1 MISSINY
8 NVTVLGWGYGAE
20 NLKIGELAE
29 LTNVTKRTIDYYT
42 TIGLLEA
49 ERSASNYRYYD
60 HSSIERLTFIEKYKA
75 NGLSLDEIKK
85 KMLEK
90 DAEEIDVQ
98 ELRLKI
104 KGLEQDVSDIL
115 ANFDKNDPK
124 SRADMKKQISHE
136 SLSLIQTLLLL
147 VNWI

>member
-1 MISSINY
+1 M
-8 NVTVLGWGYGAE
+8 
-20 NLKIGELAE
+20 GELAE

-42 TIGLLEA
+42 TMGLLKA

-60 HSSIERLTFIEKYKA
+60 HSSIERLTFIEKCKA

-124 SRADMKKQISHE
+124 SRADMKKQISNE

-147 VNWI
+147 VN

>member
-1 MISSINY
+1 
-8 NVTVLGWGYGAE
+8 
-20 NLKIGELAE
+20 
-29 LTNVTKRTIDYYT
+29 
-42 TIGLLEA
+42 
-49 ERSASNYRYYD
+49 
-60 HSSIERLTFIEKYKA
+60 
-75 NGLSLDEIKK
+75 
-85 KMLEK
+85 MLEK

-124 SRADMKKQISHE
+124 SRADMKKQISNE

-147 VNWI
+147 VN

>member
-1 MISSINY
+1 MR
-8 NVTVLGWGYGAE
+8 WEYGAE

-42 TIGLLEA
+42 SIGLLKA

-60 HSSIERLTFIEKYKA
+60 QSSIERLTFIEQCKA
-75 NGLSLDEIKK
+75 SGLSLDEIKK
-85 KMLEK
+85 KILEK

-104 KGLEQDVSDIL
+104 KGLERDVSDIL
-115 ANFDKNDPK
+115 ANIDKNDPK
-124 SRADMKKQISHE
+124 SREDMKKQVSHE

-147 VNWI
+147 VNWTSIQII

>member
-1 MISSINY
+1 M
-8 NVTVLGWGYGAE
+8 
-20 NLKIGELAE
+20 K
-29 LTNVTKRTIDYYT
+29 
-42 TIGLLEA
+42 A

-60 HSSIERLTFIEKYKA
+60 RSSIERLTFIEKCKA
-75 NGLSLDEIKK
+75 SGLSLDEIKK

-124 SRADMKKQISHE
+124 SRADMKKQISNE

-147 VNWI
+147 VN

>member
-1 MISSINY
+1 
-8 NVTVLGWGYGAE
+8 
-20 NLKIGELAE
+20 
-29 LTNVTKRTIDYYT
+29 
-42 TIGLLEA
+42 
-49 ERSASNYRYYD
+49 
-60 HSSIERLTFIEKYKA
+60 
-75 NGLSLDEIKK
+75 
-85 KMLEK
+85 MLEK

-147 VNWI
+147 VK

>member
-1 MISSINY
+1 M
-8 NVTVLGWGYGAE
+8 
-20 NLKIGELAE
+20 
-29 LTNVTKRTIDYYT
+29 
-42 TIGLLEA
+42 GLLKA

-60 HSSIERLTFIEKYKA
+60 FSSIERLTFIEKCKA
-75 NGLSLDEIKK
+75 SGLSLDEIKK

-147 VNWI
+147 VK